1 MGEREG
7 GGIGKGLGART
18 RSRDGRSAMALHVGA
33 LPTRPLAPTFLSLL
47 KK

>member
-18 RSRDGRSAMALHVGA
+18 RSRDWPKRNGVTCWCAAHEAIGTD
-33 LPTRPLAPTFLSLL
+33 LPKSS
-47 KK
+47 